1 MLVIGERINTT
12 RAGLHDA
19 VEAREA
25 GPLTAEALAQR
36 DAGAHLLDVN
46 CGSVKEAD
54 EPDALAWLVQTVQ
67 EAVDLPLCIDS
78 ANPAALAAGLAV
90 HKGRPFINSISGE
103 SGRYRAVLPLV
114 IEYQASVVA
123 LGMDDRGI
131 PGDRERSIEVGAA
144 LVERL
149 VNDGVPLENVY
160 FDPLVRSLSTSPT
173 SIPESL
179 ELIEQMG
186 CRLPGLHFVSGLSNV
201 SYGLPERRHVNRA
214 FAVLG
219 IASGLDAMIVDP
231 LDQTL
236 MALIYAAEALAG
248 RDRFC
253 LEYIK
258 AYKAGRLAV

>member
-12 RAGLHDA
+12 RAGLQEA
-19 VEAREA
+19 VEARDAAPVAVEA
-25 GPLTAEALAQR
+25 TAQR
-36 DAGAHLLDVN
+36 DAGAHFLDVN
-46 CGSVKEAD
+46 CGSIKALE

-67 EAVDLPLCIDS
+67 AAVDLPLCVDS
-78 ANPAALAAGLAV
+78 PNPAALAAGLGV
-90 HKGRPFINSISGE
+90 HQGRPLVNSISGE
-103 SGRYRAVLPLV
+103 SERYRAVLPLV
-114 IEYQASVVA
+114 LEHRASVVA

-131 PGDRERSIEVGAA
+131 PEGPERSLEVGTA
-144 LVERL
+144 LVDRL
-149 VNDGVPLENVY
+149 LADGVPLDDIY
-160 FDPLVRSLSTSPT
+160 FDPLVRALSTSPA
-173 SIPESL
+173 SIRESL
-179 ELIEQMG
+179 GLIEQLG
-186 CRLPGLHFVSGLSNV
+186 RRFPGLHFVSGLSNV

-214 FAVLG
+214 FAVLS

>member
-12 RAGLHDA
+12 RTGLHRA

-25 GPLTAEALAQR
+25 GPLAAEATAQR

-46 CGSVKEAD
+46 CGSVKAEE
-54 EPDALAWLVQTVQ
+54 EPAALAWLVQTVQ
-67 EAVDLPLCIDS
+67 AAVELPLCIDS
-78 ANPAALAAGLAV
+78 ANPTALAAGLAV
-90 HKGRPFINSISGE
+90 HKGRPFVNSISGE
-103 SGRYRAVLPLV
+103 SGRYHAVLPLV
-114 IEYQASVVA
+114 LEHQASVVA

-131 PGDRERSIEVGAA
+131 PEDKERSLEVGAA

-149 VNDGVPLENVY
+149 LGDGVPLDDIF
-160 FDPLVRSLSTSPT
+160 FDPLVRALSTSPA
-173 SIPESL
+173 SIRESL
-179 ELIEQMG
+179 ELIEQLG
-186 CRLPGLHFVSGLSNV
+186 RRFPGLHFVSGLSNV

-214 FAVLG
+214 FAVLS

-258 AYKAGRLAV
+258 VYKAGRLAV